1 MMTDPIGDMLARI
14 RNAAK
19 ARHEVAR
26 VPASKIK
33 SAIAELLKAEGYI
46 SDYRTEKWGEGET
59 KETLTIVLKFDREK
73 DAAFQ
78 GMRRVS
84 RPGRRVYVSH
94 DDIPRV
100 LSGLGTAIL
109 STSRGLMT
117 DKEARRQK
125 VGGELL
131 CEVW

>member
-1 MMTDPIGDMLARI
+1 MTDPIGDMLARI

-19 ARHEVAR
+19 ARHDVAR

-33 SAIAELLKAEGYI
+33 AAIAGLLKAEGYI
-46 SDYRTEKWGEGET
+46 SDYRTEKWGEGEK

-109 STSRGLMT
+109 STSHGLMT

-125 VGGELL
+125 LGGELL